1 MIVTFEKYLLET
13 AVEAAL
19 CCVSDKN
26 AIPIIEGIKFCTEEN
41 GKCSITS
48 YDLEKGFK
56 TEIDCKIEEKGNY
69 VINASKFYRII
80 KTMPDLYVRLE
91 VNENCRVTISSGKSV
106 FNLHAMDGE
115 AFPILPDLNGEQGF
129 TVKGQ
134 TIKKMIAQTAFAVAA
149 TDQRPMLCGEYF
161 VINDEGMKIV
171 ACDGNRLAIRESLCE
186 IENKNPDGSMLDL
199 KFIVPGRTVTQ
210 LTRLILDEDTVGIY
224 LARKHVIF
232 YMEDKV
238 FFSRLIDSDYI
249 EYERVIPRNK
259 NSVIIANRLDLIS
272 SLERAALV
280 TEDRSLGQAKSYVKF
295 SFEDKLLRIES
306 VSING
311 SVYDEMPIEKTGE
324 DIVIGFNC
332 RYMLDA
338 VKNADTDKIE
348 LTANGP
354 LTSIIIKPY
363 KNEDEEND
371 GNDYMYMV
379 SPVKMK

>member
-332 RYMLDA
+332 
-338 VKNADTDKIE
+338 
-348 LTANGP
+348 
-354 LTSIIIKPY
+354 
-363 KNEDEEND
+363 
-371 GNDYMYMV
+371 
-379 SPVKMK
+379 